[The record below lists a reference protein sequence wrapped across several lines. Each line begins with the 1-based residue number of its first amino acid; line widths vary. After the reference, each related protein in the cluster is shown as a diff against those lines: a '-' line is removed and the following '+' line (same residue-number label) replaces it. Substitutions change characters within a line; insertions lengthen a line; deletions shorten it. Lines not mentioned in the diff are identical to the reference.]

1 MNYMFTGSTPTE
13 GQIEKL
19 RLILS
24 IYQDGMGQQ
33 AITPEKSLPGWRDFE
48 RSVALAFDGIALES
62 KAIFDV
68 LIPIS
73 QDPEINI
80 GISCKMRETLRTVE
94 NTGRVTVEV
103 SNSASRFGRGLKDGG
118 IDDYKSDP
126 NGAGKILLDLI
137 GSWHNEVDINQG
149 GTVDVSQSFYLI
161 LQWHKVTGRYKLFQF
176 PIQLPAPETLLWGVS
191 DSGKR
196 LVGLDNGDVRIE
208 WYGHSGGQLKYYPFA
223 HQAIWSSEIFKLE
236 PLPEKALGYGLR
248 PRVLEYFPDLWEKA
262 NEM

>member
-1 MNYMFTGSTPTE
+1 MNHMFISAPME
-13 GQIEKL
+13 GEIEKL

-24 IYQDGMGQQ
+24 TYQDGMGQQ

-48 RSVALAFDGIALES
+48 RSVALAFGGIALES

-68 LIPIS
+68 LIPIAH
-73 QDPEINI
+73 DPEINI
-80 GISCKMRETLRTVE
+80 GISCKMRELLRTVE
-94 NTGRVTVEV
+94 KKGRVTIEV
-103 SNSASRFGRGLKDGG
+103 SNSAGQFWNRLRGAG
-118 IDDYKSDP
+118 IDDYSSNPDV
-126 NGAGKILLDLI
+126 AGKILLDLI
-137 GSWHNEVDINQG
+137 ESRHNQVDIKQV

-161 LQWHKVTGRYKLFQF
+161 LQWDKVTGRYKLFQF
-176 PIQLPAPETLLWGVS
+176 PIQLPAPETLSWGVS

-196 LVGLDNGDVRIE
+196 LVGLDNEEVMIE
-208 WYGHSGGQLKYYPFA
+208 WYGHSGGQLKYYPLA